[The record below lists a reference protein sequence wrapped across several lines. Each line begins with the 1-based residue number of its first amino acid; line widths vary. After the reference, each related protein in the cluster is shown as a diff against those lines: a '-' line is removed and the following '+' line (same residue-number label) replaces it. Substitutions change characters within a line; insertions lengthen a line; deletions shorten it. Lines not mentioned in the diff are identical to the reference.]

1 MLSKEDGVLVVLLAV
16 TLLWVFLSVMGS
28 IFKVAAGNCGAE
40 YPIGMVL
47 HTNLF
52 CEIVKEQD
60 NE

>member
-1 MLSKEDGVLVVLLAV
+1 M
-16 TLLWVFLSVMGS
+16 FLSVMGS
-28 IFKVAAGNCGAE
+28 IFKERARNCGSE

-60 NE
+60 NETNKKSRPLQGM

>member
-1 MLSKEDGVLVVLLAV
+1 MLNKDDGIFFLLAV

-28 IFKVAAGNCGAE
+28 IFKERAGNCGSE

-60 NE
+60 ND

>member
-1 MLSKEDGVLVVLLAV
+1 MLNKEDGILFLLAV

-28 IFKVAAGNCGAE
+28 IFKEGGRNCGSE

-60 NE
+60 K

>member
-1 MLSKEDGVLVVLLAV
+1 MLSKDDVIFFLLAV

-28 IFKVAAGNCGAE
+28 IFKAAGNCGAE
-40 YPIGMVL
+40 YPIGTIL

-60 NE
+60 NV

>member
-1 MLSKEDGVLVVLLAV
+1 MLNKDDGILFLLAV

-28 IFKVAAGNCGAE
+28 IFKVAAGNCGSE

>member
-1 MLSKEDGVLVVLLAV
+1 MLNKEDGILFLLAV

-28 IFKVAAGNCGAE
+28 IFKAAGNCGAE
-40 YPIGMVL
+40 YPIGTIL

-60 NE
+60 NV

>member
-1 MLSKEDGVLVVLLAV
+1 MLSKDDGILFLLAV

-28 IFKVAAGNCGAE
+28 IFKEHDGNCGSE

-52 CEIVKEQD
+52 CEKVKEQD
-60 NE
+60 NA